1 MQPYVKLITQPSFD
15 WSSFLHTTKEAL
27 GRSVTKELDTRR
39 QDVQTP
45 LGFVGCL
52 GSIAGIPE
60 PQGDLSLLRH
70 LTYGFQVITD
80 TDTLSELLRRTTGLS
95 VVTAPTTRK
104 NVELSVI
111 TANLETWLIA
121 IASCTTGQESFE
133 LRFLFD
139 SVVLTFE
146 TMGFHRMFISF
157 RKETLPDHTF
167 KMLPKT

>member
-1 MQPYVKLITQPSFD
+1 MNIYVSLIIQPSFD
-15 WSSFLHTTKEAL
+15 WPSFLRTTKESL
-27 GRSVTKELDTRR
+27 GRSVTKELDSRR

-52 GSIAGIPE
+52 GSMAEIPE

-111 TANLETWLIA
+111 TATLDTWLVA
-121 IASCTTGQESFE
+121 IASCTTGNESFE
-133 LRFLFD
+133 LRYLFD
-139 SVVLTFE
+139 SVMLTFE
-146 TMGFHRMFISF
+146 TIGFHRMFLKWKKESVPDGTF
-157 RKETLPDHTF
+157 RLLEN
-167 KMLPKT
+167 